1 MKPVP
6 SRQVAAVAVAV
17 DIVAVAAVEAI
28 GAIARA
34 GFNRWPESISER
46 QRRILA
52 GNGSSVC

>member
-1 MKPVP
+1 
-6 SRQVAAVAVAV
+6 VAVAAVAV